1 MQLGR
6 IERKYAALDIG
17 PVAVFELTLLPR
29 SWQDL
34 PTIFEKGALTGG
46 PSADMTLSDASFPT
60 SILRLSPEEEE
71 ASNSNGE
78 ADPAGAGAFE
88 SMRGRSKTTP
98 SGVTSK
104 AASAACGRRSMP

>member
-71 ASNSNGE
+71 ASDGDGGVE
-78 ADPAGAGAFE
+78 PAGAGAFE
-88 SMRGRSKTTP
+88 SMRGKE
-98 SGVTSK
+98 
-104 AASAACGRRSMP
+104 